1 MNPKKRLDELTDMLN
16 RYAKKYYTEDISE
29 VSDYEYDMLS
39 RELQALEAEYPDLRR
54 ADSPSLRVGGS
65 IAEGFEPVVH
75 EVPTPFQKKNS
86 SILTAESKKNF
97 RMPVM
102 TSN

>member
-39 RELQALEAEYPDLRR
+39 RELQALEAEYQIGR
-54 ADSPSLRVGGS
+54 AHV
-65 IAEGFEPVVH
+65 
-75 EVPTPFQKKNS
+75 
-86 SILTAESKKNF
+86 
-97 RMPVM
+97 
-102 TSN
+102 